1 MFYFLSVLFTDDAQ
15 SRPHSNGSDMTP
27 SAIPMSVQ
35 DTSLLPVC
43 PSLPALSTPMP
54 TTSTSIPSLALCAH
68 QVDTPMA
75 GPPDT
80 LSPAPSL
87 FSGESEEDKAKKLL
101 YCSLC
106 KVAVNSLSQL
116 EAHNKGK
123 APSKDRTDNAMC
135 NKVYC
140 H

>member
-1 MFYFLSVLFTDDAQ
+1 
-15 SRPHSNGSDMTP
+15 
-27 SAIPMSVQ
+27 
-35 DTSLLPVC
+35 
-43 PSLPALSTPMP
+43 MP
-54 TTSTSIPSLALCAH
+54 TTSIPSPALCAP
-68 QVDTPMA
+68 QVDTTMA

-87 FSGESEEDKAKKLL
+87 SSGESEDKAKKLL